1 MKRHLLFFLL
11 CFFASHIIAAPLEV
25 VSITAHDDKELTWV
39 DQQIQAILP
48 ARVGVPE
55 GYIVS
60 LRDPMK
66 MKKKPV
72 SSLNGSKLLAPP
84 KLGSN
89 TIFVEEPLR
98 LQAII
103 NRTVLISGKWY
114 KINDAVRN
122 YTLTEIKSSSV
133 LLTGKKEQKLILFL
147 TKQNNNIKI
156 TTK

>member
-1 MKRHLLFFLL
+1 ME
-11 CFFASHIIAAPLEV
+11 A
-25 VSITAHDDKELTWV
+25 VSVTAHDDKELTWV
-39 DQQIQAILP
+39 DEQIQAILP

-55 GYIVS
+55 GYIAS

-66 MKKKPV
+66 IKKPPV
-72 SSLNGSKLLAPP
+72 SPLGSSKLLAPP

-103 NRTVLISGKWY
+103 NKTVLISGKWY
-114 KINDAVRN
+114 KINDVVRN
-122 YTLTEIKSSSV
+122 YTLTEIKNSSV